1 LKAAVAYL
9 KGDQIRLQNAALGR
23 GSEWERD
30 MRIDYVFQ
38 DGFMKGFGVTLR
50 RASLRSD
57 SDLYASQ
64 QDTDQTRLV
73 LNYTY
78 AFK

>member
-1 LKAAVAYL
+1 
-9 KGDQIRLQNAALGR
+9 
-23 GSEWERD
+23 
-30 MRIDYVFQ
+30 
-38 DGFMKGFGVTLR
+38 VTLR

-64 QDTDQTRLV
+64 QDIDQTRLV